1 MMGPSSSVVS
11 LPQPAF
17 GVAPGA
23 APSRLEARSRHA
35 LYVVLLV
42 CLVAQVVVGL
52 MLVRLGGFWSPDS
65 AVRFVQVESLLR
77 SHYRDLAV
85 PYPAQTID
93 PQGIYF
99 PMGRWFHAG
108 SAGRFYLSYLPYF
121 SMASAFFYRL
131 LGFPGLLVI
140 PASGVL
146 GTVWITYEVLRRRA
160 PDLAWAGALA
170 VGMASPVFIYGV
182 VFWDHTLVVLL
193 AAGALALLCGEIDRA
208 PKIAFWRMTAAGALL
223 GMGFW
228 LRNEVYLLVVAVAAA
243 WLYAVPRARIRGAL
257 LLACG
262 AAVPALG
269 LWALNTHLI
278 GSPFGWKGNDL
289 IATRVGGAASLAS
302 GGAHAAVWLGEKM
315 GNAYY
320 QLASPDYYA
329 FNPSAVAAG
338 LAMTVALLLSG
349 GLLRMGVRRQSRGM
363 LVAGAIAGVGT
374 GLLILSSR
382 TVVSGLLP
390 AAPIVALAFLTSP
403 VAPWERLL
411 WGASAVFCAEVIVT
425 GTHGGMQWG
434 PRYLLPIL
442 PPLIWL
448 AAAAVARARA
458 AAPSLW
464 PSLRLA
470 AATLAAVSL
479 LLQAAGVD
487 QVVQAS
493 ARNARINGWL
503 RGVSAQIIITPLEWL
518 TLGAGGVYFEK
529 DLMLVQTQEA
539 LSVLVQHLAQQHVT
553 RWAYVPFSGLTF
565 SPTAVARWTDGHE
578 WRFRPVEDHI
588 YEGLR
593 IVTYAGSP
601 RSP

>member
-1 MMGPSSSVVS
+1 MLVI
-11 LPQPAF
+11 
-17 GVAPGA
+17 
-23 APSRLEARSRHA
+23 
-35 LYVVLLV
+35 VLLV
-42 CLVAQVVVGL
+42 CLAAQVVVGL
-52 MLVRLGGFWSPDS
+52 MLVRSGGFWSPDS

-77 SHYRDLAV
+77 SHYGDLAV
-85 PYPAQTID
+85 PYPAQAID

-121 SMASAFFYRL
+121 SMASALVYRL
-131 LGFPGLLVI
+131 LGFPGLVVL
-140 PASGVL
+140 PAAAVL
-146 GTVWITYEVLRRRA
+146 GTVWITYHVLRRRA

-170 VGMASPVFIYGV
+170 VGLASPVFVYGV
-182 VFWDHTLVVLL
+182 VFWDHTLVVFL

-208 PKIAFWRMTAAGALL
+208 PKIAFWRMTAAGVLL
-223 GMGFW
+223 GLGVW
-228 LRNEVYLLVVAVAAA
+228 LRNEVYLLALAVAVA
-243 WLYAVPRARIRGAL
+243 WLYAAPRGRFRGVL
-257 LLACG
+257 LLISG
-262 AAVPALG
+262 AAVPALA
-269 LWALNTHLI
+269 LWALNTHLV

-302 GGAHAAVWLGEKM
+302 GGAHAAVWLREKM

-320 QLASPDYYA
+320 QLASPDFYA
-329 FNPSAVAAG
+329 FNPSAVAVG
-338 LAMTVALLLSG
+338 LAMTVALLLGG
-349 GLLRMGVRRQSRGM
+349 GLLRMGVRRQSPGM
-363 LVAGAIAGVGT
+363 IVAGAIAAVGT
-374 GLLILSSR
+374 GVLILSGR

-390 AAPIVALAFLTSP
+390 AAPIVVLAFLTGP
-403 VAPWERLL
+403 VAPWERFL
-411 WGASAVFCAEVIVT
+411 WGTSALFCAEVIVT

-442 PPLIWL
+442 PPLVWL
-448 AAAAVARARA
+448 AAAALARARA
-458 AAPSLW
+458 AAPPLW
-464 PSLRLA
+464 PTLRLA
-470 AATLAAVSL
+470 AAALAAVSL

-487 QVVQAS
+487 QVLQAS

-529 DLMLVQTQEA
+529 DLMLVQTPEA
-539 LSVLVQHLAQQHVT
+539 LSVLVQHLSQQHVT

-565 SPTAVARWTDGHE
+565 SPMAVARWTDGRE
-578 WRFRPVEDHI
+578 WRFRPVGDHF